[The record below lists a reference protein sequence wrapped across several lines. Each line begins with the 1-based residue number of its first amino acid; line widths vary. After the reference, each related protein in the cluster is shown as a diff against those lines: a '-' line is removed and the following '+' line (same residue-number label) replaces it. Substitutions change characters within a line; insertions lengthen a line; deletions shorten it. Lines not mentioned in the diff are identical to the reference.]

1 MPEGEGI
8 PQMDLSSSTNDFSGM
23 EDKLSQMTQVLQQ
36 IAADLSQLRTT
47 IDRNLD

>member
-1 MPEGEGI
+1 MADDENV
-8 PQMDLSSSTNDFSGM
+8 PQMDLSSNSNFTGM
-23 EDKLSQMTQVLQQ
+23 EDKLSQIDQVLRQ

>member
-1 MPEGEGI
+1 MAEGEGI
-8 PQMDLSSSTNDFSGM
+8 PQMDLSSGTSSV
-23 EDKLSQMTQVLQQ
+23 ESKLGEIEQVLRQ